1 MPKISKLFILIL
13 CASLLTVTSFA
24 ESTKDHALEKALKKK
39 SGWFRWLFN
48 KETGLVSVT
57 EPSKEMVGVYSL
69 DDCINIAVKNHIPLR
84 VAEKSVELAE
94 MRIFEAR
101 RNMLPSATVAFEESI
116 GRVSG
121 RRYVGRKQY
130 VEGQQPI
137 FHGGELYFTMKQAET
152 NLKVTKNDYKRIK
165 NELILQVKKAYYTIA
180 KAKENLK
187 IQQEVA
193 QDSDRIFSMVTKGFE
208 AGALSK
214 LELLNVTSQASQIKF
229 QLASAEGDVSVGE
242 LILKQAMNLDLR
254 EKVEI
259 EPNLEFKKVSVD
271 FEEALRAAFSNR
283 AEVKINSL
291 MMDYYN
297 YGKSISKAK
306 GWPKIDIL
314 GNWGLAKEEF
324 VPDDR
329 AGPPAGST
337 SLDPDRKLQQQWYAG
352 VKASMPFWGSTG
364 EYSWTREEWI
374 PVVSAFQGT
383 EAVTESWKLKILD
396 KLDYYSDKQLADI
409 DFENARQQLNKIKQ
423 DITLEVRENCF
434 SYEKALIQLETATN
448 KVKYQD
454 KDLELIRLK
463 RGMDEAQDSN
473 VIESMIKLSQEKF
486 GYVQAL
492 TDCHISIASINK
504 AIGVEDYFKD
514 EKSTVNQ
521 K

>member
-1 MPKISKLFILIL
+1 MLKISKVFIIIL
-13 CASLLTVTSFA
+13 CASLLSVTSFA
-24 ESTKDHALEKALKKK
+24 EEAKIQASAKAVKRK
-39 SGWFRWLFN
+39 SNWFMRLFT
-48 KETGLVSVT
+48 KETGLFRVT

-69 DDCINIAVKNHIPLR
+69 DDCMKIAVKNHIPLH
-84 VAEKSVELAE
+84 VAEKSVKLAQ

-101 RNMLPSATVAFEESI
+101 RNMLPSATVAYEESI

-137 FHGGELYFTMKQAET
+137 FHGGELFFTAKQAEA
-152 NLKVTKNDYKRIK
+152 NLEVTKNDYQRIK
-165 NELILQVKKAYYTIA
+165 NELILQVKKDYYTLA

-187 IQQEVA
+187 MQQALAQEV
-193 QDSDRIFSMVTKGFE
+193 DNIFNMVTKAFE
-208 AGALSK
+208 AGAISK

-229 QLASAEGDVSVGE
+229 QLASAEGDASVGE
-242 LILKQAMNLDLR
+242 LILKQAMNLDPR
-254 EKVEI
+254 EKIEI
-259 EPNLEFKKVSVD
+259 EPSLEFKKASVD
-271 FEEALRAAFSNR
+271 FEDTLRAAFLNR

-291 MMDYYN
+291 MMDYYT
-297 YGKSISKAK
+297 YGKNIAKAK

-329 AGPPAGST
+329 AAPPAGG
-337 SLDPDRKLQQQWYAG
+337 SLDPDRKLEQQWYAG
-352 VKASMPFWGSTG
+352 IKASMPFWGSTG
-364 EYSWTREEWI
+364 EYAWTREEWV

-383 EAVTESWKLKILD
+383 KAVTSSYKLKILD

-448 KVKYQD
+448 KVKYQE
-454 KDLELIRLK
+454 KDLEFVKLK

-473 VIESMIKLSQEKF
+473 VIESMIKLAQERF

-514 EKSTVNQ
+514 EKQ
-521 K
+521 

>member
-24 ESTKDHALEKALKKK
+24 ESTKDDAGEKVVKKK

-84 VAEKSVELAE
+84 TAEKSVKLAE
-94 MRIFEAR
+94 MRILEAR
-101 RNMLPSATVAFEESI
+101 RNMLPSATVAFEESV

-152 NLKVTKNDYKRIK
+152 NLEVTKNDYKRIK

-187 IQQEVA
+187 MQQEVA
-193 QDSDRIFSMVTKGFE
+193 QEVEGIFSMVTKGFE

-229 QLASAEGDVSVGE
+229 QLASAEGDASIGE
-242 LILKQAMNLDLR
+242 LILKQAMNLDPR

-297 YGKSISKAK
+297 YGKSISNAK

-324 VPDDR
+324 IPEDR
-329 AGPPAGST
+329 GFDINVAVNDNR
-337 SLDPDRKLQQQWYAG
+337 SLQPQWYAG

-364 EYSWTREEWI
+364 EYSWTREEWV

-383 EAVTESWKLKILD
+383 EAVTSSYKLKILD
-396 KLDYYSDKQLADI
+396 KLGYYSDKQLADI

-448 KVKYQD
+448 KVKYQE
-454 KDLELIRLK
+454 KDLELIKLK
-463 RGMDEAQDSN
+463 RGIDEAQDSN
-473 VIESMIKLSQEKF
+473 VIESMIKLAQEKF

-504 AIGVEDYFKD
+504 AIGVENYFKD
-514 EKSTVNQ
+514 AKSTVNQ